1 MIGGVDIKGVKFLFI
16 ILFLTGM
23 MAFSYTMEEV
33 LKGVEKTTFQEYDI
47 PYVQWF
53 NSVEGELRAGYDPF
67 MQKGLV
73 GAQANIKLFE
83 KLDLSTSFAFL
94 TDFATDSSYQFSL
107 GVSYD
112 FLRPSDAEKRYK
124 EASKEV
130 LKRQLEA
137 VDLFFDYLKKKIMLT
152 ETEGDMISSA
162 KEKLERVDMAYLAI
176 KLEALSSLSNGEP
189 QITGLSQYQPEKI
202 DEDIVQTAVI
212 RYLNLF
218 SQNGDNGEQSSFYAL
233 FKTDYNTF
241 LQGVSAG
248 IGGAYDF
255 QAPVQSTVSDK
266 LEEIEIRKNKLLH
279 DVLTDEMPLIKE
291 EYQRLEQEINSAT
304 SKIVRGEMTKGEL
317 NQMQQMYVELENQYI
332 EMTLDAVKIEYIF
345 TVLSGLSVR

>member
-1 MIGGVDIKGVKFLFI
+1 MIGGVDIKGLKFILI
-16 ILFLTGM
+16 LLFLTGT
-23 MAFSYTMEEV
+23 MAFAYTVEEV
-33 LKGVEKTTFQEYDI
+33 LEGVEKTTFQEYDI

-83 KLDLSTSFAFL
+83 NLDLSTSFAFL
-94 TDFATDSSYQFSL
+94 TDFGTDSSYQFSL
-107 GVSYD
+107 GVNYD

-124 EASKEV
+124 EAKKEV
-130 LKRQLEA
+130 LKRQLQA
-137 VDLFFDYLKKKIMLT
+137 VDLFFEYLKKKIMLT
-152 ETEGDMISSA
+152 ENDGDMISSA
-162 KEKLERVDMAYLAI
+162 KEKMERVDMAYLAI
-176 KLEALSSLSNGEP
+176 KLEAMSSIANGEP

-218 SQNGDNGEQSSFYAL
+218 SQSRDNGEQSSFYAL
-233 FKTDYNTF
+233 FRTDYNTF
-241 LQGVSAG
+241 LQGISGG

-255 QAPVQSTVSDK
+255 QVPVQSTVSDK

-279 DVLTDEMPLIKE
+279 NVLTEEMPIIKE
-291 EYQRLEQEINSAT
+291 EYQRLEQKINRAT
-304 SKIVRGEMTKGEL
+304 SKIVSGEMTKEEL
-317 NQMQQMYVELENQYI
+317 NEMQKLYVELENQYI